1 MFNDA
6 YPICSPSE
14 VVSNKASGSA
24 SVAPTTLRIK
34 LVEKPSSSASQQPIP
49 PVGRGQGSK
58 NLSRMNRPQDE
69 ATKAKAATQIPINVF
84 WNQVEAFFK
93 PIEENDVKFL
103 NDPSRIVDPS
113 PFIIPPLGKPF
124 LEQWKHQYGYA
135 PAGHQKSQHMLN
147 FASDQFKPTL
157 KDRLLSLLVDEE
169 VPMDHRMDV
178 DEDDDASKLEGQDS
192 SFAMENPPFPDYT
205 HLDSRLRHELAATGF
220 EEFANCAVDYQED
233 DSICIELR
241 SLQRRLQ
248 EQLAVNYLRKRK
260 LAEVA
265 KAKLPAQEFYSLLSD
280 LDKQIEQVFIK
291 RTRSGKKKKKS
302 GSSSTGGGSSEPS
315 AAAPAEAVRLLENR
329 AKLLVAFAPYIPKLP
344 EYLASE
350 EVKLVDKSEETMVV
364 QMAQESGS
372 WLPLPTNESSLQTEF
387 SKPLPSAQPV
397 FPR

>member
-1 MFNDA
+1 
-6 YPICSPSE
+6 
-14 VVSNKASGSA
+14 
-24 SVAPTTLRIK
+24 
-34 LVEKPSSSASQQPIP
+34 
-49 PVGRGQGSK
+49 
-58 NLSRMNRPQDE
+58 MNRPQDE
-69 ATKAKAATQIPINVF
+69 AAKAKAATQIPINVF
-84 WNQVEAFFK
+84 WNQAEAFFK
-93 PIEENDVKFL
+93 PIDENDFKFL

-124 LEQWKHQYGYA
+124 LEQWKHQYGYVA
-135 PAGHQKSQHMLN
+135 AGHQKSTHLLN
-147 FASDQFKPTL
+147 FASDQFKPAL

-169 VPMDHRMDV
+169 VPIEDLMDI
-178 DEDDDASKLEGQDS
+178 DEEANAGKTEGQDS
-192 SFAMENPPFPDYT
+192 TLLVENYSFTDYT

-260 LAEVA
+260 LAEVT
-265 KAKLPAQEFYSLLSD
+265 KSKLPAQEFYSLLSD

-302 GSSSTGGGSSEPS
+302 GTSNGGSVEPS

-350 EVKLVDKSEETMVV
+350 EVKLVDKVEENMVV

-372 WLPLPTNESSLQTEF
+372 WLPLPSNETYLQTEF